1 MALNISASGIAPVIA
16 CTGADAM
23 KDKYGANYRPKL
35 ELTKWVDRPA
45 EFPDASAVEESEVW
59 KGNAAAASKPAPAA
73 HVPPP
78 AAKPAPQPV
87 YETDF

>member
-1 MALNISASGIAPVIA
+1 MCGIFFFDLRGRTPEEVERLRGDAHAYALEHRG
-16 CTGADAM
+16 
-23 KDKYGANYRPKL
+23 
-35 ELTKWVDRPA
+35 
-45 EFPDASAVEESEVW
+45 PDASAVEESEVW
-59 KGNAAAASKPAPAA
+59 KGNAAAASKPAPSG